1 MKIKK
6 KNRITAAFLAVGLSV
21 TTLSAQL
28 PVSAAE
34 DTEDGTEDLFSDTE
48 QIDYDDADTDPDT
61 VYDETPVDDTGSDTD
76 YEDQDTGAD
85 AQITDTS
92 GTAEAVETQDTAVP
106 DVAADAGSSSNSQ
119 STISTT
125 VPDSH
130 NIRVEKSHAD
140 VVIEGE
146 EDQIEGNI
154 DNFVVDRF
162 AEPKIRI
169 TPEGG
174 WKVSRILLNGEDVTE
189 QFQDGYLTLEEVC
202 EDTTLVIETAEDT
215 SGGESKD
222 PDKDKD
228 PGKNPDKDK
237 DPNKGTPGTGKGRE
251 SEKKTPLNKLKNQ
264 MAAVTGDEARPMLYA
279 LAVIAAAAVIS
290 VTVIRRKNK

>member
-1 MKIKK
+1 MRKK
-6 KNRITAAFLAVGLSV
+6 TENLDIIVDKKTVRIT
-21 TTLSAQL
+21 
-28 PVSAAE
+28 
-34 DTEDGTEDLFSDTE
+34 
-48 QIDYDDADTDPDT
+48 
-61 VYDETPVDDTGSDTD
+61 
-76 YEDQDTGAD
+76 
-85 AQITDTS
+85 
-92 GTAEAVETQDTAVP
+92 TAVF
-106 DVAADAGSSSNSQ
+106 VTVMTMLAAIAAMFFMTMSVLAADAGSSSNSQ

-169 TPEGG
+169 TPEEG

-228 PGKNPDKDK
+228 P
-237 DPNKGTPGTGKGRE
+237 NKGTTGSGKGKDSGE
-251 SEKKTPLNKLKNQ
+251 KTPMNKLKNWK
-264 MAAVTGDEARPMLYA
+264 AAVTGDEARPMLYTI
-279 LAVIAAAAVIS
+279 AVIAAGVIS
-290 VTVIRRKNK
+290 ALILRRKSK

>member
-1 MKIKK
+1 MRKK
-6 KNRITAAFLAVGLSV
+6 TENLDIIVDKKTVRIT
-21 TTLSAQL
+21 
-28 PVSAAE
+28 
-34 DTEDGTEDLFSDTE
+34 
-48 QIDYDDADTDPDT
+48 
-61 VYDETPVDDTGSDTD
+61 
-76 YEDQDTGAD
+76 
-85 AQITDTS
+85 
-92 GTAEAVETQDTAVP
+92 TAVF
-106 DVAADAGSSSNSQ
+106 VTVMTMLAAIAAMFFTTMSVLAADAGSSSNSQ

-169 TPEGG
+169 TPEEG
-174 WKVSRILLNGEDVTE
+174 WKVSRILLNGGDVTE
-189 QFQDGYLTLEEVC
+189 QFQTLEEVC

-237 DPNKGTPGTGKGRE
+237 DPNKGTPGTGKGHE

-264 MAAVTGDEARPMLYA
+264 IAAVTGDEARPMLYA
-279 LAVIAAAAVIS
+279 LSAIAAAVIS

>member
-1 MKIKK
+1 MRKK
-6 KNRITAAFLAVGLSV
+6 TENMDIIVDKKTVRIT
-21 TTLSAQL
+21 
-28 PVSAAE
+28 
-34 DTEDGTEDLFSDTE
+34 
-48 QIDYDDADTDPDT
+48 
-61 VYDETPVDDTGSDTD
+61 
-76 YEDQDTGAD
+76 
-85 AQITDTS
+85 
-92 GTAEAVETQDTAVP
+92 TAVF
-106 DVAADAGSSSNSQ
+106 VTVMTMLATIASMFFTTMSVLAANSQ

-169 TPEGG
+169 TPEEG

-189 QFQDGYLTLEEVC
+189 QFKDGYLTLEEVC

-237 DPNKGTPGTGKGRE
+237 DPNKGTPGTGKGHE

-264 MAAVTGDEARPMLYA
+264 MAAVTVM
-279 LAVIAAAAVIS
+279 
-290 VTVIRRKNK
+290 IRTA

>member
-1 MKIKK
+1 MRKK
-6 KNRITAAFLAVGLSV
+6 TENMDIIVDKKTVRIT
-21 TTLSAQL
+21 
-28 PVSAAE
+28 
-34 DTEDGTEDLFSDTE
+34 
-48 QIDYDDADTDPDT
+48 
-61 VYDETPVDDTGSDTD
+61 
-76 YEDQDTGAD
+76 
-85 AQITDTS
+85 
-92 GTAEAVETQDTAVP
+92 TAVF
-106 DVAADAGSSSNSQ
+106 VTVMTMLAAIAAMFFTTMSVLAADAGSSSNSQ

-169 TPEGG
+169 TPEKG

-202 EDTTLVIETAEDT
+202 EDLTLVIETAEDT

-237 DPNKGTPGTGKGRE
+237 DPNKDMNKGTTGNGNGQD
-251 SEKKTPLNKLKNQ
+251 SGKKTPMNKLKNR
-264 MAAVTGDEARPMLYA
+264 MAVVTGDETRPMLYV
-279 LAVIAAAAVIS
+279 LAMMAAGVF
-290 VTVIRRKNK
+290 VVLVLRRKSK

>member
-1 MKIKK
+1 MRKK
-6 KNRITAAFLAVGLSV
+6 TENLDIIVDKKTVRIT
-21 TTLSAQL
+21 
-28 PVSAAE
+28 
-34 DTEDGTEDLFSDTE
+34 
-48 QIDYDDADTDPDT
+48 
-61 VYDETPVDDTGSDTD
+61 
-76 YEDQDTGAD
+76 
-85 AQITDTS
+85 
-92 GTAEAVETQDTAVP
+92 TAVF
-106 DVAADAGSSSNSQ
+106 VTVMTMLAAIAAMFFTTMSVLAADAGSSSNSQ

-146 EDQIEGNI
+146 EDQTEGNI

-169 TPEGG
+169 TPEKG
-174 WKVSRILLNGEDVTE
+174 WKVSKILLNGEDVTE

-202 EDTTLVIETAEDT
+202 EDQTLVIETAEDT

-222 PDKDKD
+222 PDKEKDPGKNPDKDKD

-237 DPNKGTPGTGKGRE
+237 DTNKGTPGSGKGQD
-251 SEKKTPLNKLKNQ
+251 SGKKTPMNKLKNR
-264 MAAVTGDEARPMLYA
+264 MAAVTGDEARPMLYV
-279 LAVIAAAAVIS
+279 LAVMVAGVF
-290 VTVIRRKNK
+290 VVLVLRRKSK

>member
-1 MKIKK
+1 MQEAH
-6 KNRITAAFLAVGLSV
+6 RIPRAPSV
-21 TTLSAQL
+21 Q
-28 PVSAAE
+28 PCR
-34 DTEDGTEDLFSDTE
+34 
-48 QIDYDDADTDPDT
+48 
-61 VYDETPVDDTGSDTD
+61 TP
-76 YEDQDTGAD
+76 
-85 AQITDTS
+85 I
-92 GTAEAVETQDTAVP
+92 
-106 DVAADAGSSSNSQ
+106 
-119 STISTT
+119 IS
-125 VPDSH
+125 VWK
-130 NIRVEKSHAD
+130 KSHAD

-169 TPEGG
+169 APEEG

-228 PGKNPDKDK
+228 P
-237 DPNKGTPGTGKGRE
+237 NKGTPGTGKRHE

-264 MAAVTGDEARPMLYA
+264 IAAVTGDEARPMLYA
-279 LAVIAAAAVIS
+279 LAAIAAAAVIS

>member
-1 MKIKK
+1 MRKK
-6 KNRITAAFLAVGLSV
+6 TENLDIIVDKKTVRIITAVFVTVMTMLATIAAMFF
-21 TTLSAQL
+21 TTMSAL
-28 PVSAAE
+28 
-34 DTEDGTEDLFSDTE
+34 
-48 QIDYDDADTDPDT
+48 
-61 VYDETPVDDTGSDTD
+61 
-76 YEDQDTGAD
+76 
-85 AQITDTS
+85 
-92 GTAEAVETQDTAVP
+92 
-106 DVAADAGSSSNSQ
+106 AADAGSSSNSQ

-146 EDQIEGNI
+146 EDQMEGNI

-169 TPEGG
+169 TPEEG
-174 WKVSRILLNGEDVTE
+174 WKVSKILLNGEDVTE

-202 EDTTLVIETAEDT
+202 EDQTLVIETAEDT

-222 PDKDKD
+222 PDKEKDPGKNPDKDKD

-237 DPNKGTPGTGKGRE
+237 DTNKGTPGSGKGQD
-251 SEKKTPLNKLKNQ
+251 SGKKTPMNKLKNR
-264 MAAVTGDEARPMLYA
+264 MAAVTGDEARPMLYV
-279 LAVIAAAAVIS
+279 LAVMVAGVF
-290 VTVIRRKNK
+290 VVLVLRRKSK

>member
-1 MKIKK
+1 MRKK
-6 KNRITAAFLAVGLSV
+6 TENLDIIVDKKTVRIT
-21 TTLSAQL
+21 
-28 PVSAAE
+28 
-34 DTEDGTEDLFSDTE
+34 
-48 QIDYDDADTDPDT
+48 
-61 VYDETPVDDTGSDTD
+61 
-76 YEDQDTGAD
+76 
-85 AQITDTS
+85 
-92 GTAEAVETQDTAVP
+92 TAVF
-106 DVAADAGSSSNSQ
+106 VTVMTMLAAIAEMFFTTMSVLAADAGSSSNSQ
-119 STISTT
+119 SIIRTT

-169 TPEGG
+169 TPEEG

-228 PGKNPDKDK
+228 
-237 DPNKGTPGTGKGRE
+237 KGTPGGGNGQD
-251 SEKKTPLNKLKNQ
+251 SGKKTPMNKLKNR
-264 MAAVTGDEARPMLYA
+264 MAAVTGDEARPMLYV
-279 LAVIAAAAVIS
+279 LAAIAAVVVIS

>member
-1 MKIKK
+1 MRKIKGISSGSVE
-6 KNRITAAFLAVGLSV
+6 NRKVRVTTALIATILIIAATVIAMYF
-21 TTLSAQL
+21 TTLSVL
-28 PVSAAE
+28 
-34 DTEDGTEDLFSDTE
+34 
-48 QIDYDDADTDPDT
+48 
-61 VYDETPVDDTGSDTD
+61 
-76 YEDQDTGAD
+76 
-85 AQITDTS
+85 
-92 GTAEAVETQDTAVP
+92 
-106 DVAADAGSSSNSQ
+106 AADAGSTSNFQ

-146 EDQIEGNI
+146 EDQSDGNM

-162 AEPKIRI
+162 AKPKIQI
-169 TPEGG
+169 TPEKG
-174 WKVSRILLNGEDVTE
+174 WKVSRMLLNGEDVTE
-189 QFQDGYLTLEEVC
+189 QFKDGYLTLEEVC

-237 DPNKGTPGTGKGRE
+237 DPNKGTPGTGKGHE

-279 LAVIAAAAVIS
+279 LAAIAAAAVIS

>member
-1 MKIKK
+1 MRKK
-6 KNRITAAFLAVGLSV
+6 TENLDIIVDKKTVRV
-21 TTLSAQL
+21 TTAVFVTVMTML
-28 PVSAAE
+28 AAIAAM
-34 DTEDGTEDLFSDTE
+34 LFTTMS
-48 QIDYDDADTDPDT
+48 
-61 VYDETPVDDTGSDTD
+61 VL
-76 YEDQDTGAD
+76 
-85 AQITDTS
+85 
-92 GTAEAVETQDTAVP
+92 
-106 DVAADAGSSSNSQ
+106 AADAGSSSNSQ

-169 TPEGG
+169 TPEKG
-174 WKVSRILLNGEDVTE
+174 WKVSKILLNGEDVTE

-228 PGKNPDKDK
+228 P
-237 DPNKGTPGTGKGRE
+237 NKGTTGSGKGKDSGE
-251 SEKKTPLNKLKNQ
+251 KTPMNKLKNWK
-264 MAAVTGDEARPMLYA
+264 AAVTGDEARPMLYTI
-279 LAVIAAAAVIS
+279 AVIAAGVIS
-290 VTVIRRKNK
+290 ALILRRKSK

>member
-1 MKIKK
+1 MRKK
-6 KNRITAAFLAVGLSV
+6 TENLDIIVDKKTVRIT
-21 TTLSAQL
+21 
-28 PVSAAE
+28 
-34 DTEDGTEDLFSDTE
+34 
-48 QIDYDDADTDPDT
+48 
-61 VYDETPVDDTGSDTD
+61 
-76 YEDQDTGAD
+76 
-85 AQITDTS
+85 
-92 GTAEAVETQDTAVP
+92 TAVF
-106 DVAADAGSSSNSQ
+106 VTVMTMLAAIAAMFFTTMSVLAADAGSSSNSQ

-169 TPEGG
+169 TPEEG

-228 PGKNPDKDK
+228 P
-237 DPNKGTPGTGKGRE
+237 NKGTTGSGKGKDSGE
-251 SEKKTPLNKLKNQ
+251 KTPMNKLKNWK
-264 MAAVTGDEARPMLYA
+264 AAVTGDEARPMLYTI
-279 LAVIAAAAVIS
+279 AVIAAGVIS
-290 VTVIRRKNK
+290 ALILRRKSK

>member
-1 MKIKK
+1 MRKK
-6 KNRITAAFLAVGLSV
+6 TENLDIIVDKKTVRV
-21 TTLSAQL
+21 TTAVFVTVMTML
-28 PVSAAE
+28 AAIAAMFF
-34 DTEDGTEDLFSDTE
+34 TTMSVL
-48 QIDYDDADTDPDT
+48 
-61 VYDETPVDDTGSDTD
+61 
-76 YEDQDTGAD
+76 
-85 AQITDTS
+85 
-92 GTAEAVETQDTAVP
+92 
-106 DVAADAGSSSNSQ
+106 AADAGSSSNSQ

-146 EDQIEGNI
+146 EDQTEGNI

-169 TPEGG
+169 TPEKG
-174 WKVSRILLNGEDVTE
+174 WKVSKILLNGEDVTE

-202 EDTTLVIETAEDT
+202 EDQTLVIETAEDT

-222 PDKDKD
+222 PDKEKDPGKNPDKDKD

-237 DPNKGTPGTGKGRE
+237 DTNKGTPGSGKGQD
-251 SEKKTPLNKLKNQ
+251 SGKKTPMNKLKNR
-264 MAAVTGDEARPMLYA
+264 MAAVTGDEARPMLYV
-279 LAVIAAAAVIS
+279 LAAIAAAAVVIS

>member
-1 MKIKK
+1 MRKIKGISSGSVENSK
-6 KNRITAAFLAVGLSV
+6 VRVTTALIATILIIAATVIAMYF
-21 TTLSAQL
+21 TTLSVL
-28 PVSAAE
+28 
-34 DTEDGTEDLFSDTE
+34 
-48 QIDYDDADTDPDT
+48 
-61 VYDETPVDDTGSDTD
+61 
-76 YEDQDTGAD
+76 
-85 AQITDTS
+85 
-92 GTAEAVETQDTAVP
+92 
-106 DVAADAGSSSNSQ
+106 AADAGSTSNSQ

-130 NIRVEKSHAD
+130 NIRVEKSHAIVAFED
-140 VVIEGE
+140 EETRDEEG
-146 EDQIEGNI
+146 IS

-162 AEPKIRI
+162 AEPKIQI
-169 TPEGG
+169 TPEEG

-189 QFQDGYLTLEEVC
+189 QFKDGYLTLEEVC

-237 DPNKGTPGTGKGRE
+237 DPNKGTPGNGKGHE

-279 LAVIAAAAVIS
+279 LAAIAAAAVIS

>member
-1 MKIKK
+1 MRKK
-6 KNRITAAFLAVGLSV
+6 TENLDIIVDKKTVRV
-21 TTLSAQL
+21 TTAVFVTVMTML
-28 PVSAAE
+28 AAIAAMFF
-34 DTEDGTEDLFSDTE
+34 TTMSVL
-48 QIDYDDADTDPDT
+48 
-61 VYDETPVDDTGSDTD
+61 
-76 YEDQDTGAD
+76 
-85 AQITDTS
+85 
-92 GTAEAVETQDTAVP
+92 
-106 DVAADAGSSSNSQ
+106 AADAGSSSNSQ

-146 EDQIEGNI
+146 EDQTEGNI

-169 TPEGG
+169 TPEKG
-174 WKVSRILLNGEDVTE
+174 WKVSKILLNGEDVTE

-202 EDTTLVIETAEDT
+202 EDQTLVIETAEDT

-222 PDKDKD
+222 PDKEKD

-237 DPNKGTPGTGKGRE
+237 DTNKGTPGSGKGQD
-251 SEKKTPLNKLKNQ
+251 SGKKTPMNKLKNR
-264 MAAVTGDEARPMLYA
+264 MAAVTGDEARPMLYV
-279 LAVIAAAAVIS
+279 LAVMVAGVF
-290 VTVIRRKNK
+290 VVLVLRRKSK

>member
-1 MKIKK
+1 MRKK
-6 KNRITAAFLAVGLSV
+6 TEKLDIIVDKKTVRIT
-21 TTLSAQL
+21 
-28 PVSAAE
+28 
-34 DTEDGTEDLFSDTE
+34 
-48 QIDYDDADTDPDT
+48 
-61 VYDETPVDDTGSDTD
+61 
-76 YEDQDTGAD
+76 
-85 AQITDTS
+85 
-92 GTAEAVETQDTAVP
+92 TAVF
-106 DVAADAGSSSNSQ
+106 VTVMTMLATIAAMFFMTMSVLAADAGSSSNSQ

-169 TPEGG
+169 TPEKG

-202 EDTTLVIETAEDT
+202 EDLTLVIETAEDS

-237 DPNKGTPGTGKGRE
+237 DPNKDTNKGTTGNGNGQD
-251 SEKKTPLNKLKNQ
+251 SGKKTPMNKLKNR
-264 MAAVTGDEARPMLYA
+264 MAVVTGDETRPMLYV
-279 LAVIAAAAVIS
+279 LAVMVAGVF
-290 VTVIRRKNK
+290 VVLVLRRKSK

>member
-1 MKIKK
+1 MRKK
-6 KNRITAAFLAVGLSV
+6 TENMDIIVDKKTVRV
-21 TTLSAQL
+21 TTAVFVTVMTML
-28 PVSAAE
+28 AAIAAMFF
-34 DTEDGTEDLFSDTE
+34 TTMSVL
-48 QIDYDDADTDPDT
+48 
-61 VYDETPVDDTGSDTD
+61 
-76 YEDQDTGAD
+76 
-85 AQITDTS
+85 
-92 GTAEAVETQDTAVP
+92 
-106 DVAADAGSSSNSQ
+106 AADAGNSSNSQ

-130 NIRVEKSHAD
+130 NIRVEKSHTD

-169 TPEGG
+169 TPEEG

-222 PDKDKD
+222 P
-228 PGKNPDKDK
+228 
-237 DPNKGTPGTGKGRE
+237 
-251 SEKKTPLNKLKNQ
+251 
-264 MAAVTGDEARPMLYA
+264 
-279 LAVIAAAAVIS
+279 
-290 VTVIRRKNK
+290 